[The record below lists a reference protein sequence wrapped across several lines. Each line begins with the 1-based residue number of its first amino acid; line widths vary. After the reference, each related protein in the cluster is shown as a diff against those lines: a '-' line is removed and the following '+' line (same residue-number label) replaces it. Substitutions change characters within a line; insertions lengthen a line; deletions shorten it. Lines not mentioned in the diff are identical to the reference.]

1 MNIRDLLNRLDNI
14 AEDGE
19 VKQNA
24 LPNDAAK
31 KAAEAAIAKQL
42 GGEKNGTETGE
53 NKASTTGA
61 NSDINNTSTEKVTPK
76 WGPGGRLGKP
86 VPSGYYLD
94 YYGNLRPDWDKYW
107 DDTGVKKDA
116 TIDVKRRAFPL
127 G

>member
-24 LPNDAAK
+24 LANDAAK

-42 GGEKNGTETGE
+42 SGEKNGTETGE
-53 NKASTTGA
+53 KKVSTTA
-61 NSDINNTSTEKVTPK
+61 VNPDATSDINNTSTTEVKPTYDK
-76 WGPGGRLGKP
+76 EGRLGKP

-94 YYGNLRPDWDKYW
+94 RDGNLRPNWDKYW
-107 DDTGVKKDA
+107 DDTGVN
-116 TIDVKRRAFPL
+116 
-127 G
+127 